1 MGRCLGWVGE
11 VHPLVAQEYDLR
23 SPVVVAA
30 ELDLDALLAASP
42 PVSTFKDLLAYPV
55 VEQDLALVVDVTVP
69 ASDLVEQLRAAGG
82 DLLEDVAIFDVYEG
96 AQVGEGKKSLALRL
110 SFRASDRT
118 LNDAEVNELR
128 ETILD
133 KVGSALGAQLRA

>member
-1 MGRCLGWVGE
+1 MW
-11 VHPLVAQEYDLR
+11 PY
-23 SPVVVAA
+23 
-30 ELDLDALLAASP
+30 
-42 PVSTFKDLLAYPV
+42 STC
-55 VEQDLALVVDVTVP
+55 
-69 ASDLVEQLRAAGG
+69 
-82 DLLEDVAIFDVYEG
+82 IEG

-133 KVGSALGAQLRA
+133 KVASALGAQLRA